1 MFSLQKITVLLV
13 FLFISRSAAGI
24 WLSRPAAGAG
34 EAGMA
39 YACIMK
45 PGIWSAFHNQAA
57 LPLSHGS
64 AFSFSYE
71 NRFGLKELA
80 ARSVCL
86 VIPSG
91 NSAIGAV
98 CSYSGYSGFSRE
110 TIGLA
115 GGTMLGSGFSAGVQ
129 ANIHIENQ
137 AGDYKD
143 YIMVTCEGG
152 FLIDLSDNVRAGL
165 HVFNPVP
172 NSLRKV
178 PVHSAIRAGAGIE
191 LPGNLFTAIE
201 AEMKSGKRI
210 NLRTGFEYTPCTK
223 IRLRGGYSAEEPSFS
238 FGFGYAL
245 KPALVD
251 IAFSTHPALGI
262 TSSFSVS
269 FILRKSDNKK

>member
-1 MFSLQKITVLLV
+1 MFSLHKITVLFV
-13 FLFISRSAAGI
+13 FLFFSRSAAGT
-24 WLSRPAAGAG
+24 WLVRPAAGAG

-45 PGIWSAFHNQAA
+45 PGVWPAFHNQAA
-57 LPLSHGS
+57 LPLLQGS

-86 VIPSG
+86 AIPSG
-91 NSAIGAV
+91 SSGVGAV
-98 CSYSGYSGFSRE
+98 YSYSGYSGFSRE

-115 GGTMLGSGFSAGVQ
+115 GGIMLSPGFSAGVQ
-129 ANIHIENQ
+129 TNLHIENQ

-143 YIMVTCEGG
+143 YVILTCEGG
-152 FLIDLSDNVRAGL
+152 FLIDLSDNVRAGI

-178 PVHSAIRAGAGIE
+178 PVQSAIRAGAGIE
-191 LPGNLFTAIE
+191 LPGNLFAAME
-201 AEMKSGKRI
+201 AEMRSGRRI
-210 NLRTGFEYTPCTK
+210 NLRTGFEYTPGAR
-223 IRLRGGYSAEEPSFS
+223 IRLRGGYSTETPSFS
-238 FGFGYAL
+238 FGIGYAL

-251 IAFSTHPALGI
+251 IAFSTHPALGV
-262 TSSFSVS
+262 TSTFSVS
-269 FILRKSDNKK
+269 FILWESDNKR